1 MGQGVG
7 DRDREVSGVALVAR
21 WADVGEANGGGPAD
35 GQDLRGPDLRV
46 HGVGASVEVLTIII
60 LGYLEVLSVDGKT
73 AGAETVG
80 VATDG
85 ATEVGVVV
93 DVAFDVVVAQ
103 GDLADFA
110 PAVGYTD
117 GSEGG
122 TVFTDRYA
130 HTAAVIQDM

>member
-7 DRDREVSGVALVAR
+7 DHDREVAGVALVAR
-21 WADVGEANGGGPAD
+21 WADVREANGGGPAD

-46 HGVGASVEVLTIII
+46 HGVDAAVEVLAVVI
-60 LGYLEVLSVDGKT
+60 LGYLEVLSIDGET

-93 DVAFDVVVAQ
+93 DVTIDVVVAQ

-110 PAVGYTD
+110 PAVGYAD

-122 TVFTDRYA
+122 AVFTDRHA
-130 HTAAVIQDM
+130 HAAPVIQDM